1 MSPVGNES
9 WEGRALPIEGEAEIA
24 ANTTTNDVFTIT
36 GSDGHTADFL
46 VCRLYAGTEMFY
58 VDISGNVVA
67 SGNISGVNLVASGFV
82 ATKDNGTV
90 TPDTD
95 AITSNGGLMVAAVS
109 GTVRLYFRQNGTVKY
124 INTDG

>member
-67 SGNISGVNLVASGFV
+67 SGNLVASGFV

-124 INTDG
+124 INADG